1 LGIIPDRICSVVFLR
16 SYIVVARPI
25 AGVEAEIAAG
35 VENWMPELA
44 KGANGEGEKLLSEL
58 GFNLGK
64 RRIARLIKIEIGA
77 PTATAGLM
85 FLPIR
90 WQSASDAGLFPT
102 LEGVLEVAAIGS
114 GRTQLGLSASYEPP
128 LGLIGKIADR
138 ALFHRVA
145 EVTVKDFL
153 ERVGERLER
162 TG

>member
-1 LGIIPDRICSVVFLR
+1 VFLR
-16 SYIVVARPI
+16 SYVVVARPF
-25 AGVEAEIAAG
+25 AEVEADMATGA
-35 VENWMPELA
+35 ENWMPDMA
-44 KGANGEGEKLLSEL
+44 KHANGDGEKLLSEL

-64 RRIARLIKIEIGA
+64 RRIGRRIKMDIGA
-77 PTATAGLM
+77 PKMATGLM

-90 WQSASDAGLFPT
+90 WHAATETGLFPT
-102 LEGVLEVAAIGS
+102 LEGDLEIAALGS
-114 GRTQLGLSASYEPP
+114 AKTQLGLSANYEPP

-153 ERVGERLER
+153 ERIGKRLDR